1 MRSIL
6 DYPELYD
13 VDPEDRDREWSD
25 DRMDELYS
33 HPKALADAID
43 ACLSGGESE
52 ALVKLL
58 EALSGITDGADAHDN
73 MVLQHSAAKRVVDN
87 LVRRVIEVEGR
98 ART

>member
-33 HPKALADAID
+33 DPKKLADAID

-52 ALVKLL
+52 ALVSLL
-58 EALSGITDGADAHDN
+58 EALGNYDRNADPHDN
-73 MVLQHSAAKRVVDN
+73 LILQHSAAKKVVDN
-87 LVRRVIEVEGR
+87 LVRRIIEIEGR
-98 ART
+98 ARL